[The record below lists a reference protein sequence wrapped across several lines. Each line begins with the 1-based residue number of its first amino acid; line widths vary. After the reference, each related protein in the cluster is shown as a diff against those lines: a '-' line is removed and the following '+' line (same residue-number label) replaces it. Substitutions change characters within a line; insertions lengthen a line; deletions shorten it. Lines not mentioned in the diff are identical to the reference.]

1 MALINKILFSTA
13 FLKRLMIYTA
23 KQFRILIYDN
33 KGEYKFGGDYKISF
47 QKPIDYIFLNNT
59 QEKYAAQI
67 VFLNS
72 LLEKELLSQQEYNKA
87 KDYLKQKYKVA

>member
-1 MALINKILFSTA
+1 MALINKILFNTA

-23 KQFRILIYDN
+23 KQFRFLISDN
-33 KGEYKFGGDYKISF
+33 KGEHQFGGDYKISF

-59 QEKYAAQI
+59 QEKYATQI